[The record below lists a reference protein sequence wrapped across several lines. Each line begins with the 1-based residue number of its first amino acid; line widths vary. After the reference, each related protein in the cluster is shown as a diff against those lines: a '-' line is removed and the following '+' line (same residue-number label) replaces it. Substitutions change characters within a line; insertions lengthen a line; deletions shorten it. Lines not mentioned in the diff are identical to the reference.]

1 MLSRIDLGLD
11 LMDGQAARLS
21 RFSDGRVSMTIRIK
35 AVLAGVATAFVA
47 LGAPVAMAEDPLTAY
62 TYTYY
67 ADAAK
72 TQVLGQVSDQGCG
85 QVGDFVYVVRANV
98 PSPYYDAEPIF
109 VCTGGGPTLPEG

>member
-1 MLSRIDLGLD
+1 MLSRIDLELD

-35 AVLAGVATAFVA
+35 AVLAGAAAAFVA
-47 LGAPVAMAEDPLTAY
+47 LAAPVAMAEDPLTAY

-85 QVGDFVYVVRANV
+85 QVGGFVYVIRANI
-98 PSPYYDAEPIF
+98 PSPYYDAEPIY
-109 VCTGGGPTLPEG
+109 VCTGGGPILPGD

>member
-1 MLSRIDLGLD
+1 
-11 LMDGQAARLS
+11 
-21 RFSDGRVSMTIRIK
+21 MTIRIK
-35 AVLAGVATAFVA
+35 AVLAGAAAAFVALGA

-85 QVGDFVYVVRANV
+85 RVGDFVYVVRANI
-98 PSPYYDAEPIF
+98 PSPYYDAEPIY
-109 VCTGGGPTLPEG
+109 VCTGGGPTLPGG